1 MAAEYVCCSLTS
13 QQQKKVLLRQPIAC
27 YEIAKRTY
35 DFVMTYVGNRTI
47 NMTLVMLFL
56 VGNKNHFNLSGR
68 RTEGNVLFNDA
79 LNTFF
84 YLRLYGVRLL
94 VNYYSDT
101 EKGNPLPPHG
111 LLYPISRKG
120 SFICTIPQTG

>member
-13 QQQKKVLLRQPIAC
+13 QKKKSTLTTANRMLRNCQEDIRLC
-27 YEIAKRTY
+27 YDIR
-35 DFVMTYVGNRTI
+35 GNRTI
-47 NMTLVMLFL
+47 NMTLVTLFL
-56 VGNKNHFNLSGR
+56 VGNKDHFNLSGR

-120 SFICTIPQTG
+120 SFISIIPQTG